1 MCVYLYCRISRKK
14 QNIDRQVR
22 NLTALYP
29 QGIVIKE
36 AYTGTKIDRPEWN
49 KLYKKVKTGDTIAFD
64 SVSRMSRDAEEG
76 FTTYEALFNKG
87 VDLVFLNEPYVNTS
101 TFKNA
106 LNNGVPMTGTN
117 VDCILEG
124 VNKFLMELAK
134 EQIRLAFQQAQKEV
148 DDLHTRVSQGI
159 ETARLNGKQIG
170 GKTGSKYNVKKS
182 AEAKAQIKKYSKDF
196 DGTLND
202 TEVIT
207 LTGISRKTYYK
218 YKKEMKANV
227 EWGKQRQKELPGKE

>member
-1 MCVYLYCRISRKK
+1 MSVYLYCRISRKK

-22 NLTALYP
+22 NLTAIYP

-49 KLYKKVKTGDTIAFD
+49 KLYKKVKVGDKICFD
-64 SVSRMSRDAEEG
+64 SVSRMSRDEVEG
-76 FTTYEALFNKG
+76 FKTYEELFNRG
-87 VDLVFLNEPYVNTS
+87 VELEFINEPYVNTA

-124 VNKFLMELAK
+124 VNRFLMELAK

-182 AEAKAQIKKYSKDF
+182 AEAKAQIKKYSNDF

-202 TEVIT
+202 ADVIT

-218 YKKEMKANV
+218 YKKEMKETAIN
-227 EWGKQRQKELPGKE
+227 

>member
-1 MCVYLYCRISRKK
+1 MYLYCRISRKT

-29 QGIVIKE
+29 NGIVIKE

-49 KLYKKVKTGDTIAFD
+49 KLYKKVKVGDKIAFD

-76 FTTYEALFNKG
+76 FKTYEELFNRG
-87 VDLVFLNEPYVNTS
+87 VELIFLNEPMINTA
-101 TFKNA
+101 TFKKA
-106 LNNGVPMTGTN
+106 LQNTIPMTGTN

-124 VNKFLMELAK
+124 INQFLMELAR
-134 EQIRLAFQQAQKEV
+134 EQIKLAFQQSQKEV
-148 DDLHTRVSQGI
+148 DDLHKRVSQGI

-170 GKTGSKYNVKKS
+170 GVEGSKYKVKKS
-182 AEAKAQIKKYSKDF
+182 IEAKEQIKKYSKDF
-196 DGTLND
+196 NGNLADM
-202 TEVIT
+202 EVIK

-218 YKKEMKANV
+218 YKKEI
-227 EWGKQRQKELPGKE
+227 KED

>member
-1 MCVYLYCRISRKK
+1 MCMYLYCRISRKT

-29 QGIVIKE
+29 NGIVIKE

-49 KLYKKVKTGDTIAFD
+49 KLYKKVKVGDKIAFD

-76 FTTYEALFNKG
+76 FKTYEELFNRG
-87 VDLVFLNEPYVNTS
+87 VELIFLNEPMINTA
-101 TFKNA
+101 TFKKA
-106 LNNGVPMTGTN
+106 LQNTIPMTGTN

-124 VNKFLMELAK
+124 INQFLMELAR
-134 EQIRLAFQQAQKEV
+134 EQIKLAFQQSQKEV
-148 DDLHTRVSQGI
+148 DDLHKRVSQGI

-170 GKTGSKYNVKKS
+170 GVEGSKYKVKKS
-182 AEAKAQIKKYSKDF
+182 IEAKEQIKKYSKDF
-196 DGTLND
+196 NGNLADI
-202 TEVIT
+202 EVIK

-218 YKKEMKANV
+218 YKKEI
-227 EWGKQRQKELPGKE
+227 KED

>member
-1 MCVYLYCRISRKK
+1 MCVYLYCRISRKT
-14 QNIDRQVR
+14 QNIERQIR
-22 NLTALYP
+22 NLTAIYP

-49 KLYKKVKTGDTIAFD
+49 KLYKRVKAGDTIAFD

-76 FTTYEALFNKG
+76 FKTYEDLFNRG
-87 VDLVFLNEPYVNTS
+87 VELVFLNEPMINTA
-101 TFKNA
+101 TFKKA
-106 LNNGVPMTGTN
+106 LTNTVPMTGTN

-124 VNKFLMELAK
+124 VNQFLMELAR
-134 EQIRLAFQQAQKEV
+134 EQIKLALQQAQKET
-148 DDLHTRVSQGI
+148 DDLHIRVAQGI

-170 GKTGSKYNVKKS
+170 GVVGSKYNVKKS

-196 DGTLND
+196 DGALAD
-202 TEVIT
+202 TEVIK

-218 YKKEMKANV
+218 YKKEMK
-227 EWGKQRQKELPGKE
+227 EE

>member
-1 MCVYLYCRISRKK
+1 MCMYLYCRISRKT

-29 QGIVIKE
+29 NGIVIKE

-49 KLYKKVKTGDTIAFD
+49 KLYKKVKVGDKIAFD

-76 FTTYEALFNKG
+76 FKTYEELFNRG
-87 VDLVFLNEPYVNTS
+87 VELIFLNEPMINTA
-101 TFKNA
+101 TFKKA
-106 LNNGVPMTGTN
+106 LQNTIPMTGTN

-124 VNKFLMELAK
+124 INQFLMELAR
-134 EQIRLAFQQAQKEV
+134 EQIKLAFQQSQKEV
-148 DDLHTRVSQGI
+148 DDLHKRVSQGI

-170 GKTGSKYNVKKS
+170 GVEGSKYKVKKS
-182 AEAKAQIKKYSKDF
+182 IEAKEQIKKYSKDF
-196 DGTLND
+196 NGNLADM
-202 TEVIT
+202 EVIK

-218 YKKEMKANV
+218 YKKEI
-227 EWGKQRQKELPGKE
+227 KED